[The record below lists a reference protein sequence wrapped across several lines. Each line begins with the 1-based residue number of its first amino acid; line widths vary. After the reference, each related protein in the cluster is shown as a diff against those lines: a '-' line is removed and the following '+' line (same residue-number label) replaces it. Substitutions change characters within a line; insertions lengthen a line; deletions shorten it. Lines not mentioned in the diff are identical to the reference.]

1 LRTHRS
7 STTPIHTADPASTM
21 EAEMDEIIAGLKNA
35 MLEKNSERAL
45 PLLKQISDAET
56 NLCDKYDIK
65 NDLLELLQL
74 DDTKVHVQAAR
85 CIAEVA
91 KTDNQRAKFSKED
104 VIRRLTELLRV
115 PNPKENSADTS
126 LELATQLCRAL
137 GNICYANDDARNII
151 KELGVDERI
160 FALLDYDVDTDD
172 EDRDQFVRV
181 RCGLISNYLLGS
193 DDIAERAVELKLIDR
208 LEKILTRCLA
218 DVDRHEELL
227 LSILPPLSILTEQVS
242 DLCFAPSLNSTIAK
256 ILAKCT
262 NPDIAESCLA
272 LLHYEAQNDD
282 VKLLLAEE
290 GLCETIYQLLEK
302 YKTFANTDEARVLM
316 KLACDLIVLILTG
329 DKSMH
334 YLYKTPLL
342 KGMEA
347 WLDSNDVELLTTG
360 VLALGNFARTDSH
373 CIYMVENKIVHKLLS
388 ILAKNNGTEH
398 QMTLQH
404 ALLSTLKNIVIP
416 KPNKAAFIK
425 AGMVDIILPML
436 EIHQAP
442 VVFKLLG
449 TLRMTIDGQAKLAS
463 ELLQNEKLVKQL
475 VHWSQTSEFTGVLG
489 ESLRLMAWLIKH
501 AYHQKDADLVAL
513 DDTGLRKFVAIE
525 GAVASMVGMLASTHM
540 VMQNEAL
547 IALTILTT
555 ILHNKTA
562 PEGTNLDQLLVQAN
576 VGEKLAEQIALN
588 GESMTKEIV
597 ENLHTFVK
605 QLHSSREALG
615 AHLRENNIDELL
627 KTIPSLVEYCT
638 L

>member
-1 LRTHRS
+1 
-7 STTPIHTADPASTM
+7 M

-35 MLEKNSERAL
+35 TLEKSSERAL
-45 PLLKQISDAET
+45 PLLKQLSDAET

-74 DDTKVHVQAAR
+74 PDAGVQIQVAR

-91 KTDNQRAKFSKED
+91 KTEHQRTKFSKED
-104 VIRRLTELLRV
+104 IIRRLTELLQSPAAQNGGNATDR
-115 PNPKENSADTS
+115 AA
-126 LELATQLCRAL
+126 LELATQICRAL
-137 GNICYANDDARNII
+137 GNICYANDEARNII
-151 KELGVDERI
+151 KELGADERF

-172 EDRDQFVRV
+172 EDREQFVRV

-193 DDIAERAVELKLIDR
+193 DEIAERAVELKLIDR
-208 LEKILTRCLA
+208 LERILTRCLC

-227 LSILPPLSILTEQVS
+227 LSILPPLSILTEQIS
-242 DLCFAPSLNSTIAK
+242 DLYFAPSLNKTIAQ

-334 YLYKTPLL
+334 YLYSTPLL
-342 KGMEA
+342 KCMED
-347 WLDSNDVELLTTG
+347 WLDSSDVELLTTG

-373 CIYMVENKIVHKLLS
+373 CIHMVENKIMHKLLA

-404 ALLSTLKNIVIP
+404 ALLSTLKNLVIP
-416 KPNKAAFIK
+416 KPNKAAVIE
-425 AGMVDIILPML
+425 AGLVDIILPML

-449 TLRMTIDGQAKLAS
+449 TLRMTVDGQENLAS
-463 ELLQNEKLVKQL
+463 QLLQNEKLVKQL

-501 AYHQKDADLVAL
+501 AYQQRDSSAKAPM

-525 GAVASMVGMLASTHM
+525 GAVASMVGMLASTHL

-547 IALTILTT
+547 IALSILTT
-555 ILHNKTA
+555 LYHSKAASESNT
-562 PEGTNLDQLLVQAN
+562 LDELLVQAD
-576 VGEKLAEQIALN
+576 VGAKLAEQITLN
-588 GESMTKEIV
+588 GESMTKELV
-597 ENLHTFVK
+597 ENLQTFVK
-605 QLHSSREALG
+605 LLRSSSDALV
-615 AHLRENNIDELL
+615 AHLRQHNIEELL

>member
-1 LRTHRS
+1 M
-7 STTPIHTADPASTM
+7 M

-35 MLEKNSERAL
+35 TLEKSSERAL

-74 DDTKVHVQAAR
+74 DNVSVQIQVAR

-91 KTDNQRAKFSKED
+91 KTENQRTKFTRED
-104 VIRRLTELLRV
+104 VIRRLTELLQI
-115 PNPKENSADTS
+115 PASAKESTAKDAS
-126 LELATQLCRAL
+126 LELATQICRAL

-151 KELGVDERI
+151 KELGADKHI
-160 FALLDYDVDTDD
+160 FALLDYDVNTDD

-193 DDIAERAVELKLIDR
+193 DEIAERAVELKLIDK
-208 LEKILTRCLA
+208 LEKILTRCLT
-218 DVDRHEELL
+218 DVDQHEELL
-227 LSILPPLSILTEQVS
+227 LSILPPLSILTEQIS
-242 DLCFAPSLNSTIAK
+242 DLYFAPSLNKTIAK

-334 YLYKTPLL
+334 YLYSTPLL
-342 KGMEA
+342 KCMED
-347 WLDSNDVELLTTG
+347 WLDSYDVELLTTG

-373 CIYMVENKIVHKLLS
+373 CIHMVEKKIMHKLLS

-404 ALLSTLKNIVIP
+404 ALLSTLKNLVIP
-416 KPNKAAFIK
+416 KPNKAAVIE
-425 AGMVDIILPML
+425 AGLVDIILPML

-449 TLRMTIDGQAKLAS
+449 TLRMTIDGQEKLAS

-501 AYHQKDADLVAL
+501 AYRQKDPEQQTM
-513 DDTGLRKFVAIE
+513 DDTGLRKFVSIE
-525 GAVASMVGMLASTHM
+525 GAVASMVGMLASTHL

-547 IALTILTT
+547 IALSILTT
-555 ILHNKTA
+555 IYHSKTA
-562 PEGTNLDQLLVQAN
+562 TESNTLDALLIQAS
-576 VGEKLAEQIALN
+576 VGSKIAEQITLN
-588 GESMTKEIV
+588 GESMTKELV
-597 ENLHTFVK
+597 ENLQAFVK
-605 QLHSSREALG
+605 QLQSSSDALV
-615 AHLRENNIDELL
+615 AHLQEHNINELL

>member
-1 LRTHRS
+1 
-7 STTPIHTADPASTM
+7 M
-21 EAEMDEIIAGLKNA
+21 EAEMDEIIAGLKTA
-35 MLEKNSERAL
+35 TIEKCPERAL
-45 PLLKQISDAET
+45 PLLKQISDNDT
-56 NLCDKYDIK
+56 NLGDKYDIK
-65 NDLLELLQL
+65 GDLLELLQM
-74 DDTKVHVQAAR
+74 DDGKMHVQVAR
-85 CIAEVA
+85 CIAEVT
-91 KTDNQRAKFSKED
+91 KTDNQRAKFSHQD

-115 PNPKENSADTS
+115 PSSKENSVDPVA
-126 LELATQLCRAL
+126 LELCTQLCRAL
-137 GNICYANDDARNII
+137 GNICYANDDARTII
-151 KELGVDERI
+151 KDIGADERI
-160 FALLDYDVDTDD
+160 FALLEYDVDMDD
-172 EDRDQFVRV
+172 EDREQFVRV

-193 DDIAERAVELKLIDR
+193 DDLAERAVELKVIEK
-208 LEKILTRCLA
+208 LERILTRCLV
-218 DVDRHEELL
+218 DVDKHEELL
-227 LSILPPLSILTEQVS
+227 LSVLPPLSILTEQIS
-242 DLCFAPSLNSTIAK
+242 DLCFPASLNRTIAK
-256 ILAKCT
+256 LLARCT

-334 YLYKTPLL
+334 FLYTTPLL
-342 KGMEA
+342 KCMED
-347 WLDSNDVELLTTG
+347 WLDSYDVELLTTG
-360 VLALGNFARTDSH
+360 VLALGNFARSDSH
-373 CIYMVENKIVHKLLS
+373 CINMVENKIMHKLLS

-404 ALLSTLKNIVIP
+404 ALLSTLKNLVIP
-416 KPNKAAFIK
+416 KPNKAAVIE
-425 AGMVDIILPML
+425 AGLVDIILPML
-436 EIHQAP
+436 EIHQPP

-449 TLRMTIDGQAKLAS
+449 TLRMTVDGQEKLAS

-475 VHWSQTSEFTGVLG
+475 VYWSQTSEFTGVLG

-501 AYHQKDADLVAL
+501 AYQHKGNEPAM

-525 GAVASMVGMLASTHM
+525 GAVASLVGMLASTHL

-547 IALTILTT
+547 IALSILTT
-555 ILHNKTA
+555 IFHSKSA
-562 PEGTNLDQLLVQAN
+562 PNPRSEDSGTLDRLLIEAG
-576 VGEKLAEQIALN
+576 VGSKLAEQITLN

-597 ENLHTFVK
+597 ENLQTFVK
-605 QLHSSREALG
+605 QLHGGSEALV
-615 AHLRENNIDELL
+615 AHLREHNIDELL

>member
-1 LRTHRS
+1 M
-7 STTPIHTADPASTM
+7 IEA
-21 EAEMDEIIAGLKNA
+21 AEMDDIIAGIKNA
-35 MLEKNSERAL
+35 TLERCPERAL
-45 PLLKQISDAET
+45 PLLKKISDAET

-65 NDLLELLQL
+65 NDLLELLRVE
-74 DDTKVHVQAAR
+74 DSKVHIQVAR

-91 KTDNQRAKFSKED
+91 KTDNQRAKFSHQD
-104 VIRRLTELLRV
+104 VIRRLTDLLCV
-115 PNPKENSADTS
+115 PSSKENSADVVA
-126 LELATQLCRAL
+126 LELCTQLARAL

-151 KELGVDERI
+151 KELGADERI
-160 FALLDYDVDTDD
+160 FALLDYDIDTDD
-172 EDRDQFVRV
+172 EDREQFVRV

-193 DDIAERAVELKLIDR
+193 DDLAERAIELKVIEK
-208 LEKILTRCLA
+208 LECILTRCLV
-218 DVDRHEELL
+218 DVDKHEELL
-227 LSILPPLSILTEQVS
+227 LGLLPPLSILTEQIS
-242 DLCFAPSLNSTIAK
+242 DLCFPVSLNRTIAK
-256 ILAKCT
+256 LLAKCT

-334 YLYKTPLL
+334 FLYTTPLL
-342 KGMEA
+342 KYMED
-347 WLDSNDVELLTTG
+347 WLDSYDVELLTTG
-360 VLALGNFARTDSH
+360 VLALGNFARSDSH
-373 CIYMVENKIVHKLLS
+373 CINMVENKIMHKLLS

-404 ALLSTLKNIVIP
+404 ALLSTLKNLVIP
-416 KPNKAAFIK
+416 KPNKAAVIE
-425 AGMVDIILPML
+425 AGLVDVILPML

-449 TLRMTIDGQAKLAS
+449 TLRMTVDGQEKLAS

-475 VHWSQTSEFTGVLG
+475 VYWSQTSEFTGVLG

-501 AYHQKDADLVAL
+501 AYQRKDNETVMDV
-513 DDTGLRKFVAIE
+513 TGLRKFVAID
-525 GAVASMVGMLASTHM
+525 GAVASMVGMLASTHL

-547 IALTILTT
+547 IALSILTT
-555 ILHNKTA
+555 VFHNQSSTN
-562 PEGTNLDQLLVQAN
+562 EGTDLDRLLIEAG
-576 VGEKLAEQIALN
+576 VGGKLAEQITLN

-597 ENLHTFVK
+597 ENMQTFVK
-605 QLHSSREALG
+605 QLHGSSEAMIV
-615 AHLRENNIDELL
+615 HLREKNIDELL

>member
-1 LRTHRS
+1 MEV
-7 STTPIHTADPASTM
+7 PIVFIFTLT
-21 EAEMDEIIAGLKNA
+21 AEMDEIIAGLKNA
-35 MLEKNSERAL
+35 TLEKSSERAL

-65 NDLLELLQL
+65 NDLLELMQL
-74 DDTKVHVQAAR
+74 NNVSVQIQVAR

-91 KTDNQRAKFSKED
+91 KTDNQRTKFSKED
-104 VIRRLTELLRV
+104 VICRLTELLQV
-115 PNPKENSADTS
+115 PASAKESTAKDAS
-126 LELATQLCRAL
+126 LELATQICRAL

-151 KELGVDERI
+151 KELGADKHI
-160 FALLDYDVDTDD
+160 FALLDYDVNTDD

-193 DDIAERAVELKLIDR
+193 DEIAERAVELKLIEK

-218 DVDRHEELL
+218 DVDQHEELL
-227 LSILPPLSILTEQVS
+227 LSILPPLSILTEQIS
-242 DLCFAPSLNSTIAK
+242 DLYFAPSLNKTIAK

-334 YLYKTPLL
+334 YLYATPLL
-342 KGMEA
+342 KCMED
-347 WLDSNDVELLTTG
+347 WLDSYDVELLTTG

-373 CIYMVENKIVHKLLS
+373 CIHMVEKKIMHKLLS

-404 ALLSTLKNIVIP
+404 ALLSTLKNLVIP
-416 KPNKAAFIK
+416 RPNKAAVIE
-425 AGMVDIILPML
+425 AGLVDIILPML

-449 TLRMTIDGQAKLAS
+449 TLRMTVDGQEKLAS

-501 AYHQKDADLVAL
+501 AYRQKESDQQTM
-513 DDTGLRKFVAIE
+513 DDTGLRKFVTIE
-525 GAVASMVGMLASTHM
+525 GAVASMVGMLASTHL

-547 IALTILTT
+547 IALSILTT
-555 ILHNKTA
+555 IFHNKAATESNA
-562 PEGTNLDQLLVQAN
+562 LDALLIQAG
-576 VGEKLAEQIALN
+576 VGSKIAEQITLN
-588 GESMTKEIV
+588 GESMTKELV
-597 ENLHTFVK
+597 ENLQTFVK
-605 QLHSSREALG
+605 QLQSSNDALG
-615 AHLRENNIDELL
+615 AHLREHNIEELL
-627 KTIPSLVEYCT
+627 KTIPSMVEYCT

>member
-1 LRTHRS
+1 
-7 STTPIHTADPASTM
+7 
-21 EAEMDEIIAGLKNA
+21 MDEIIAGLKNA
-35 MLEKNSERAL
+35 TLEKNSERAL

-74 DDTKVHVQAAR
+74 DDTKVHIQAAR

-104 VIRRLTELLRV
+104 VIRRLTDLLRV
-115 PNPKENSADTS
+115 PTPQDNSADVS

-137 GNICYANDDARNII
+137 GNICYANDDARAII

-160 FALLDYDVDTDD
+160 FALLDYDVDTDN

-193 DDIAERAVELKLIDR
+193 DDIAERAVELKLIDK
-208 LEKILTRCLA
+208 LEKILTRCLT
-218 DVDRHEELL
+218 DVDQHEELL
-227 LSILPPLSILTEQVS
+227 LSILPPLSILTEQIS
-242 DLCFAPSLNSTIAK
+242 DLCFAPSLNKTIAK

-334 YLYKTPLL
+334 YLYTTPLL
-342 KGMEA
+342 KGMED
-347 WLDSNDVELLTTG
+347 WLDSYDVELLTTG

-373 CIYMVENKIVHKLLS
+373 CIYMVEKKIVHKLLS

-416 KPNKAAFIK
+416 KPNKAAFIE
-425 AGMVDIILPML
+425 AGLVDIILPML

-449 TLRMTIDGQAKLAS
+449 TLRMTVDGQAKLAS

-501 AYHQKDADLVAL
+501 AYYQQKDSDSVTL

-525 GAVASMVGMLASTHM
+525 GAVASMVGMLASTHL

-555 ILHNKTA
+555 IFHNKTT
-562 PEGTNLDQLLVQAN
+562 EDGSNLDQLLVQAN
-576 VGEKLAEQIALN
+576 VGAKLAEQITLN

-597 ENLHTFVK
+597 ENLQTFVK
-605 QLHSSREALG
+605 QLHSSSDALVT
-615 AHLRENNIDELL
+615 HLREHNIDELL

>member
-1 LRTHRS
+1 
-7 STTPIHTADPASTM
+7 M

-35 MLEKNSERAL
+35 TLEKSSERAL
-45 PLLKQISDAET
+45 PLLKQISDSES

-74 DDTKVHVQAAR
+74 DNVGVQIQVAR

-91 KTDNQRAKFSKED
+91 KTDNQRTKFSKED
-104 VIRRLTELLRV
+104 VIRRLTELLQV
-115 PNPKENSADTS
+115 PASAKENTAKDAS
-126 LELATQLCRAL
+126 LELATQICRAL

-151 KELGVDERI
+151 KELGADKHI

-193 DDIAERAVELKLIDR
+193 DEIAERAVELKLIDK

-218 DVDRHEELL
+218 NVDQHEELL
-227 LSILPPLSILTEQVS
+227 LSILPPLSILTEQIS
-242 DLCFAPSLNSTIAK
+242 DLYFAPSLNRTIAK

-334 YLYKTPLL
+334 YLYSTPLL
-342 KGMEA
+342 KCMED
-347 WLDSNDVELLTTG
+347 WLDSYDVELLTTG

-373 CIYMVENKIVHKLLS
+373 CIHMVEKKIMHKLLS

-404 ALLSTLKNIVIP
+404 ALLSTLKNLVIP
-416 KPNKAAFIK
+416 KPNKAAVIE
-425 AGMVDIILPML
+425 AGLVEIILPML

-449 TLRMTIDGQAKLAS
+449 TLRMTVDGQEKLAS

-501 AYHQKDADLVAL
+501 AYRQKDAEHPTL
-513 DDTGLRKFVAIE
+513 DDTGLRKFVATE
-525 GAVASMVGMLASTHM
+525 GAVASMVGMLASTHL

-547 IALTILTT
+547 IALSILTT
-555 ILHNKTA
+555 IFHNKTA
-562 PEGTNLDQLLVQAN
+562 SEGNTLDELLVKAG
-576 VGEKLAEQIALN
+576 VGAKLAEQITLN
-588 GESMTKEIV
+588 GESMTKELV
-597 ENLHTFVK
+597 ENLQTFVK
-605 QLHSSREALG
+605 QLHASSDALV
-615 AHLRENNIDELL
+615 AHLREHNIDELL

>member
-1 LRTHRS
+1 
-7 STTPIHTADPASTM
+7 M

-35 MLEKNSERAL
+35 TLEKSSERAL
-45 PLLKQISDAET
+45 PLLKQLSDAET

-74 DDTKVHVQAAR
+74 PDAGVQIQVAR

-91 KTDNQRAKFSKED
+91 KTEHQRTKFSKED
-104 VIRRLTELLRV
+104 IIRRLTELLQSPAVLGGGNATDR
-115 PNPKENSADTS
+115 AA
-126 LELATQLCRAL
+126 LELATQICRAL
-137 GNICYANDDARNII
+137 GNICYANDEARNII
-151 KELGVDERI
+151 KELGADERF

-172 EDRDQFVRV
+172 EEREQFVRV

-193 DDIAERAVELKLIDR
+193 DEIAERAVELKLIDR
-208 LEKILTRCLA
+208 LERILTRCLC

-227 LSILPPLSILTEQVS
+227 LSILPPLSILTEQIS
-242 DLCFAPSLNSTIAK
+242 DLYFAPSLNKTIAQ

-334 YLYKTPLL
+334 YLYSTPLL
-342 KGMEA
+342 KCMED
-347 WLDSNDVELLTTG
+347 WLDSSDVELLTTG

-373 CIYMVENKIVHKLLS
+373 CIHMVENKIMHKLLA

-404 ALLSTLKNIVIP
+404 ALLSTLKNLVIP
-416 KPNKAAFIK
+416 KPNKAAVIE
-425 AGMVDIILPML
+425 AGLVDIILPML

-449 TLRMTIDGQAKLAS
+449 TLRMTVDGQENLAS
-463 ELLQNEKLVKQL
+463 QLLQNEKLVKQL

-501 AYHQKDADLVAL
+501 AYQQRDSSAKVPM

-525 GAVASMVGMLASTHM
+525 GAVASMVGMLASTHL

-547 IALTILTT
+547 IALSILTT
-555 ILHNKTA
+555 LYHSKAAT
-562 PEGTNLDQLLVQAN
+562 EGNTLDELLVQAD
-576 VGEKLAEQIALN
+576 VGAKLAEQITLN
-588 GESMTKEIV
+588 GESMTKELV
-597 ENLHTFVK
+597 ENLQTFVK
-605 QLHSSREALG
+605 LLRSSSDALV
-615 AHLRENNIDELL
+615 AHLRQHNIEELL

>member
-1 LRTHRS
+1 MT
-7 STTPIHTADPASTM
+7 

-35 MLEKNSERAL
+35 ALEKSSDRAL
-45 PLLKQISDAET
+45 PLLKQISDAEA
-56 NLCDKYDIK
+56 NLCDKYDITT
-65 NDLLELLQL
+65 DLLELLQL
-74 DDTKVHVQAAR
+74 DNVSVQIQAAR

-91 KTDNQRAKFSKED
+91 KTDNQRTKFSKGD
-104 VIRRLTELLRV
+104 VILRLTKLLHV
-115 PNPKENSADTS
+115 PANAKDSPANDVGS
-126 LELATQLCRAL
+126 LELATQICRAL
-137 GNICYANDDARNII
+137 GNICYANDEARDII
-151 KELGVDERI
+151 KELGADSTI

-193 DDIAERAVELKLIDR
+193 DEIAERAIELKLIDK
-208 LEKILTRCLA
+208 LEKILTRCLV
-218 DVDRHEELL
+218 DVDQHEVLL
-227 LSILPPLSILTEQVS
+227 LSILPPLSILTEEIS
-242 DLCFAPSLNSTIAK
+242 DLYFAPSLNKTIAK

-272 LLHYEAQNDD
+272 LLHYEAQNDE

-334 YLYKTPLL
+334 YLYSTPLL
-342 KGMEA
+342 KCMED
-347 WLDSNDVELLTTG
+347 WLDSYDVELLTTG

-373 CIYMVENKIVHKLLS
+373 CIHMVERKIMHKLLA

-404 ALLSTLKNIVIP
+404 ALLSTLKNLVIP
-416 KPNKAAFIK
+416 KPNKAAVIE
-425 AGMVDIILPML
+425 AGLVDIILPML

-449 TLRMTIDGQAKLAS
+449 TLRMTIDGQEKLAS

-501 AYHQKDADLVAL
+501 AYRQKDATEQQTL
-513 DDTGLRKFVAIE
+513 DDTGLRKFVSIDY
-525 GAVASMVGMLASTHM
+525 AVASMVGMLASTHL

-547 IALTILTT
+547 IALSILATIF
-555 ILHNKTA
+555 HNKTA
-562 PEGTNLDQLLVQAN
+562 TERTQLDTLLVQAE
-576 VGEKLAEQIALN
+576 VGAKIAEQITLN
-588 GESMTKEIV
+588 GESMTKELV
-597 ENLHTFVK
+597 ENLQTFVK
-605 QLHSSREALG
+605 QLQSSSDALA
-615 AHLRENNIDELL
+615 AHLREHNIEELL
-627 KTIPSLVEYCT
+627 KTIPSMVEYCT

>member
-1 LRTHRS
+1 
-7 STTPIHTADPASTM
+7 M

-35 MLEKNSERAL
+35 TLEKSSERAL
-45 PLLKQISDAET
+45 PLLKQLSDAET

-74 DDTKVHVQAAR
+74 PDAGVQIQVAR

-91 KTDNQRAKFSKED
+91 KTEHQRTKFSKED
-104 VIRRLTELLRV
+104 IIRRLTELLQSPGVQGGGNATDR
-115 PNPKENSADTS
+115 AA
-126 LELATQLCRAL
+126 LELATQICRAL
-137 GNICYANDDARNII
+137 GNICYANDEARNII
-151 KELGVDERI
+151 KELGADERF

-172 EDRDQFVRV
+172 EDREQFVRV

-193 DDIAERAVELKLIDR
+193 DEIAERAVELKLIDR
-208 LEKILTRCLA
+208 LERILTRCLC

-227 LSILPPLSILTEQVS
+227 LSILPPLSILTEQIS
-242 DLCFAPSLNSTIAK
+242 DLYFAPSLNKTIAQ

-334 YLYKTPLL
+334 YLYSTPLL
-342 KGMEA
+342 KCMED
-347 WLDSNDVELLTTG
+347 WLDSSDVELLTTG

-373 CIYMVENKIVHKLLS
+373 CIHMVENKIMHKLLA

-404 ALLSTLKNIVIP
+404 ALLSTLKNLVIP
-416 KPNKAAFIK
+416 KPNKAAVIE
-425 AGMVDIILPML
+425 AGLVDIILPML

-449 TLRMTIDGQAKLAS
+449 TLRMTVDGQENLAS
-463 ELLQNEKLVKQL
+463 QLLQNEKLVKQL

-501 AYHQKDADLVAL
+501 AYQQRDSSAKAPM

-525 GAVASMVGMLASTHM
+525 GAVASMVGMLASTHL

-547 IALTILTT
+547 IALSILTT
-555 ILHNKTA
+555 LYHSKAASESNT
-562 PEGTNLDQLLVQAN
+562 LDELLVQAD
-576 VGEKLAEQIALN
+576 VGAKLAEQITLN
-588 GESMTKEIV
+588 GESMTKELV
-597 ENLHTFVK
+597 ENLQTFVK
-605 QLHSSREALG
+605 LLRSSSDALV
-615 AHLRENNIDELL
+615 AHLRQHNIEELL

>member
-1 LRTHRS
+1 
-7 STTPIHTADPASTM
+7 M

-35 MLEKNSERAL
+35 TLEKSSERAL
-45 PLLKQISDAET
+45 PLLKQLSDAET

-74 DDTKVHVQAAR
+74 PDAGVQIQVAR

-91 KTDNQRAKFSKED
+91 KTEHQRTKFSKED
-104 VIRRLTELLRV
+104 IIRRLTELLQSPAAQNGGNATDR
-115 PNPKENSADTS
+115 AA
-126 LELATQLCRAL
+126 LELATQICRAL
-137 GNICYANDDARNII
+137 GNICYANDEARNII
-151 KELGVDERI
+151 KELGADERF

-172 EDRDQFVRV
+172 EDREQFVRV

-193 DDIAERAVELKLIDR
+193 DEIAERAVELKLIDR
-208 LEKILTRCLA
+208 LERILTRCLC

-227 LSILPPLSILTEQVS
+227 LSILPPLSILTEQIS
-242 DLCFAPSLNSTIAK
+242 DLYFAPSLNKSIAQ

-334 YLYKTPLL
+334 YLYSTPLL
-342 KGMEA
+342 KCMED
-347 WLDSNDVELLTTG
+347 WLDSSDVELLTTG

-373 CIYMVENKIVHKLLS
+373 CIHMVENKIMHKLLA

-404 ALLSTLKNIVIP
+404 ALLSTLKNLVIP
-416 KPNKAAFIK
+416 KPNKAAVIE
-425 AGMVDIILPML
+425 AGLVDIILPML

-449 TLRMTIDGQAKLAS
+449 TLRMTVDGQENLAS
-463 ELLQNEKLVKQL
+463 QLLQNEKLVKQL

-501 AYHQKDADLVAL
+501 AYQQRDSSAKAPI

-525 GAVASMVGMLASTHM
+525 GAVASMVGMLASTHL

-547 IALTILTT
+547 IALSILTT
-555 ILHNKTA
+555 LYHSKTA
-562 PEGTNLDQLLVQAN
+562 SESNTLDELLVQAD
-576 VGEKLAEQIALN
+576 VGAKLAEQITLN
-588 GESMTKEIV
+588 GESMTKELV
-597 ENLHTFVK
+597 ENLQTFVK
-605 QLHSSREALG
+605 LLRSSSDALV
-615 AHLRENNIDELL
+615 AHLRQHNIEELL

>member
-1 LRTHRS
+1 
-7 STTPIHTADPASTM
+7 
-21 EAEMDEIIAGLKNA
+21 MDEIIAGLKNA
-35 MLEKNSERAL
+35 TLEKSSERAL
-45 PLLKQISDAET
+45 PLLKQISDSET
-56 NLCDKYDIK
+56 TLCDKYDIK

-74 DDTKVHVQAAR
+74 DSVGVQIQVAR

-91 KTDNQRAKFSKED
+91 KTDNQRTKFSRED

-115 PNPKENSADTS
+115 PASANENTAKDAS
-126 LELATQLCRAL
+126 LELATQICRAL

-151 KELGVDERI
+151 KELGADKHI

-193 DDIAERAVELKLIDR
+193 DEIAERAVELKLIEK
-208 LEKILTRCLA
+208 LEQILTRCLA
-218 DVDRHEELL
+218 NVDQHEELL
-227 LSILPPLSILTEQVS
+227 LSILPPLSILTEQIS
-242 DLCFAPSLNSTIAK
+242 DLYFAPSLNKTIAK

-334 YLYKTPLL
+334 YLYSTPLL
-342 KGMEA
+342 KCMED
-347 WLDSNDVELLTTG
+347 WLDSYDVELLTTG

-373 CIYMVENKIVHKLLS
+373 CIHMVEKKIMHKLLS

-404 ALLSTLKNIVIP
+404 ALLSTLKNLVIP
-416 KPNKAAFIK
+416 KPNKAAVIE
-425 AGMVDIILPML
+425 AGLVEIILPML

-449 TLRMTIDGQAKLAS
+449 TLRMTVDGQAKLAS

-501 AYHQKDADLVAL
+501 AYRQKEGEQQPTM
-513 DDTGLRKFVAIE
+513 DDTGLRKFVATE
-525 GAVASMVGMLASTHM
+525 GAVASMVGMLASTHL

-547 IALTILTT
+547 IALSILTT
-555 ILHNKTA
+555 IFHRKTA
-562 PEGTNLDQLLVQAN
+562 AESNTLDELLIQAG
-576 VGEKLAEQIALN
+576 VGAKIAEQITLN
-588 GESMTKEIV
+588 GESMTKELV
-597 ENLHTFVK
+597 ENLQTFVK
-605 QLHSSREALG
+605 QLHSSSDGALV
-615 AHLRENNIDELL
+615 AHLREHNIDELL

>member
-1 LRTHRS
+1 M
-7 STTPIHTADPASTM
+7 M
-21 EAEMDEIIAGLKNA
+21 EADMDEIIAGLKNA
-35 MLEKNSERAL
+35 TLEKSSDRAL
-45 PLLKQISDAET
+45 PLLKQISDTEA

-65 NDLLELLQL
+65 NDLVELLQL
-74 DDTKVHVQAAR
+74 DDANVHVQVAR

-91 KTDNQRAKFSKED
+91 KTENQRTKFTKED
-104 VIRRLTELLRV
+104 IIRRLTDLLRI
-115 PNPKENSADTS
+115 PTSSGESNTKDTS
-126 LELATQLCRAL
+126 IELATQLCRAL
-137 GNICYANDDARNII
+137 GNICYGNDDARNII
-151 KELGVDERI
+151 KELGADERI
-160 FALLDYDVDTDD
+160 FALLDYDVNTDT
-172 EDRDQFVRV
+172 EERDQFVRV

-193 DDIAERAVELKLIDR
+193 DEIAERAVELRLIDK
-208 LEKILTRCLA
+208 LEKILSRCLV
-218 DVDRHEELL
+218 DVDQHEELL
-227 LSILPPLSILTEQVS
+227 LSILPPLSILTEQIS
-242 DLCFAPSLNSTIAK
+242 DLYFAPALNKTIAQ

-290 GLCETIYQLLEK
+290 GLCETIYRLLEK

-334 YLYKTPLL
+334 YLYTTPLL
-342 KGMEA
+342 KCMED
-347 WLDSNDVELLTTG
+347 WLDSSDVELLTTG

-373 CIYMVENKIVHKLLS
+373 CIHMVEKKIMHKLLS

-404 ALLSTLKNIVIP
+404 ALLSTLKNLVIP
-416 KPNKAAFIK
+416 KPNKAAVIE
-425 AGMVDIILPML
+425 AGLVDIILPML

-449 TLRMTIDGQAKLAS
+449 TLRMTVDGQEKLAS

-501 AYHQKDADLVAL
+501 AYHQKDSAQTTP
-513 DDTGLRKFVAIE
+513 DDTGLRKFVAVE
-525 GAVASMVGMLASTHM
+525 GAVASMVGMLASTHL

-547 IALTILTT
+547 IALSILTT
-555 ILHNKTA
+555 IFRSQSAT
-562 PEGTNLDQLLVQAN
+562 ESVTLDELLIQAG
-576 VGEKLAEQIALN
+576 VGAKLAEQITLN
-588 GESMTKEIV
+588 GETMSKELV
-597 ENLHTFVK
+597 ENLQTFVK
-605 QLHSSREALG
+605 QLHASDALVT
-615 AHLRENNIDELL
+615 HLREHNIDELL

>member
-1 LRTHRS
+1 
-7 STTPIHTADPASTM
+7 M

-35 MLEKNSERAL
+35 TLEKSSERAL
-45 PLLKQISDAET
+45 PLLKQLSDAET

-74 DDTKVHVQAAR
+74 PDAGVQIQVAR

-91 KTDNQRAKFSKED
+91 KTEHQRTKFSKED
-104 VIRRLTELLRV
+104 IIRRLTELLQSPAAQGVGNATDR
-115 PNPKENSADTS
+115 AA
-126 LELATQLCRAL
+126 LELATQICRAL
-137 GNICYANDDARNII
+137 GNICYANDEARNII
-151 KELGVDERI
+151 KELGADERF

-172 EDRDQFVRV
+172 EDREQFVRV

-193 DDIAERAVELKLIDR
+193 DEIAERAVELKLIDR
-208 LEKILTRCLA
+208 LERILTRCLC

-227 LSILPPLSILTEQVS
+227 LSILPPLSILTEQIS
-242 DLCFAPSLNSTIAK
+242 DLYFAPSLNKTIAQ

-334 YLYKTPLL
+334 YLYSTPLL
-342 KGMEA
+342 KCMED
-347 WLDSNDVELLTTG
+347 WLDSSDVELLTTG

-373 CIYMVENKIVHKLLS
+373 CIHMVENKIMHKLLA

-404 ALLSTLKNIVIP
+404 ALLSTLKNLVIP
-416 KPNKAAFIK
+416 KPNKAAVIE
-425 AGMVDIILPML
+425 AGLVDIILPML

-449 TLRMTIDGQAKLAS
+449 TLRMTVDGQENLAS
-463 ELLQNEKLVKQL
+463 QLLQNEKLVKQL

-501 AYHQKDADLVAL
+501 AYQQRDSSAKAPM

-525 GAVASMVGMLASTHM
+525 GAVASMVGMLASTHL

-547 IALTILTT
+547 IALSILTT
-555 ILHNKTA
+555 LYHSKAATESNT
-562 PEGTNLDQLLVQAN
+562 LDELLVQAD
-576 VGEKLAEQIALN
+576 VGAKLAEQITLN
-588 GESMTKEIV
+588 GESMTKELV
-597 ENLHTFVK
+597 ENLQTFVK
-605 QLHSSREALG
+605 LLRSSSDALV
-615 AHLRENNIDELL
+615 AHLRQHNIEELL

>member
-1 LRTHRS
+1 
-7 STTPIHTADPASTM
+7 
-21 EAEMDEIIAGLKNA
+21 MDEIIAGLKNA
-35 MLEKNSERAL
+35 TLEKSSERAL
-45 PLLKQISDAET
+45 PLLKQLSDAET

-74 DDTKVHVQAAR
+74 PDAGVQIQVAR

-91 KTDNQRAKFSKED
+91 KTEHQRTKFSKED
-104 VIRRLTELLRV
+104 IIRRLTELLQSPAAQNGGNATDR
-115 PNPKENSADTS
+115 AA
-126 LELATQLCRAL
+126 LELATQICRAL
-137 GNICYANDDARNII
+137 GNICYANDEARNII
-151 KELGVDERI
+151 KELGADERF

-172 EDRDQFVRV
+172 EDREQFVRV

-193 DDIAERAVELKLIDR
+193 DEIAERAVELKLIDR
-208 LEKILTRCLA
+208 LERILTRCLC

-227 LSILPPLSILTEQVS
+227 LSILPPLSILTEQIS
-242 DLCFAPSLNSTIAK
+242 DLYFAPSLNKTIAQ

-334 YLYKTPLL
+334 YLYSTPLL
-342 KGMEA
+342 KCMED
-347 WLDSNDVELLTTG
+347 WLDSSDVELLTTG

-373 CIYMVENKIVHKLLS
+373 CIHMVENKIMHKLLA

-404 ALLSTLKNIVIP
+404 ALLSTLKNLVIP
-416 KPNKAAFIK
+416 KPNKAAVIE
-425 AGMVDIILPML
+425 AGLVDIILPML

-449 TLRMTIDGQAKLAS
+449 TLRMTVDGQENLAS
-463 ELLQNEKLVKQL
+463 QLLQNEKLVKQL

-501 AYHQKDADLVAL
+501 AYQQRDSSAKAPM

-525 GAVASMVGMLASTHM
+525 GAVASMVGMLASTHL

-547 IALTILTT
+547 IALSILTT
-555 ILHNKTA
+555 LYHSKAASESNT
-562 PEGTNLDQLLVQAN
+562 LDELLVQAD
-576 VGEKLAEQIALN
+576 VGAKLAEQITLN
-588 GESMTKEIV
+588 GESMTKELV
-597 ENLHTFVK
+597 ENLQTFVK
-605 QLHSSREALG
+605 LLRSSSDALV
-615 AHLRENNIDELL
+615 AHLRQHNIEELL

>member
-1 LRTHRS
+1 
-7 STTPIHTADPASTM
+7 M

-35 MLEKNSERAL
+35 TLEKSSERAL
-45 PLLKQISDAET
+45 PLLKQLSDAET

-74 DDTKVHVQAAR
+74 PDAGVQIQVAR

-91 KTDNQRAKFSKED
+91 KTEHQRTKFSKED
-104 VIRRLTELLRV
+104 IIRRLTELLQSPAAQNGGNATDR
-115 PNPKENSADTS
+115 AA
-126 LELATQLCRAL
+126 LELATQICRAL
-137 GNICYANDDARNII
+137 GNICYANDEARNII
-151 KELGVDERI
+151 KELGADERF

-172 EDRDQFVRV
+172 EDREQFVRV

-193 DDIAERAVELKLIDR
+193 DEIAERAVELKLIDR
-208 LEKILTRCLA
+208 LERILTRCLC

-227 LSILPPLSILTEQVS
+227 LSILPPLSILTEQIS
-242 DLCFAPSLNSTIAK
+242 DLYFAPSLNKTIAQ

-334 YLYKTPLL
+334 YLYSTPLL
-342 KGMEA
+342 KCMED
-347 WLDSNDVELLTTG
+347 WLDSSDVELLTTG

-373 CIYMVENKIVHKLLS
+373 CIHMVENKIMHKLLA

-404 ALLSTLKNIVIP
+404 ALLSTLKNLVIP
-416 KPNKAAFIK
+416 KPNKAAVIE
-425 AGMVDIILPML
+425 AGLVDIILPML

-449 TLRMTIDGQAKLAS
+449 TLRMTVDGQENLAS
-463 ELLQNEKLVKQL
+463 QLLQNEKLVKQL

-501 AYHQKDADLVAL
+501 AYQQRDSSAKAAM

-525 GAVASMVGMLASTHM
+525 GAVASMVGMLASTHL

-547 IALTILTT
+547 IALSILTT
-555 ILHNKTA
+555 LYHSKAASESNT
-562 PEGTNLDQLLVQAN
+562 LDELLVQAD
-576 VGEKLAEQIALN
+576 VGAKLAEQITLN
-588 GESMTKEIV
+588 GESMTKELV
-597 ENLHTFVK
+597 ENLQTFVK
-605 QLHSSREALG
+605 LLRSSSDALV
-615 AHLRENNIDELL
+615 AHLRQHNIEELL

>member
-1 LRTHRS
+1 
-7 STTPIHTADPASTM
+7 M

-35 MLEKNSERAL
+35 TLEKSSERAL

-74 DDTKVHVQAAR
+74 NNVSVQIQVAR

-91 KTDNQRAKFSKED
+91 KTDNQRTKFSKED
-104 VIRRLTELLRV
+104 VIRRLTELLQI
-115 PNPKENSADTS
+115 PASAKESTAKDAS
-126 LELATQLCRAL
+126 LELATQICRAL

-151 KELGVDERI
+151 KELGADKHI
-160 FALLDYDVDTDD
+160 FALLDYDVNTDD

-193 DDIAERAVELKLIDR
+193 DEIAERAVELKLIEK

-218 DVDRHEELL
+218 DVDQHEELL
-227 LSILPPLSILTEQVS
+227 LSILPPLSILTEQIS
-242 DLCFAPSLNSTIAK
+242 DLYFAPSLNKTIAK

-334 YLYKTPLL
+334 YLYSTPLL
-342 KGMEA
+342 KCMED
-347 WLDSNDVELLTTG
+347 WLDSYDVELLTTG

-373 CIYMVENKIVHKLLS
+373 CIHMVEKKIMHKLLS

-404 ALLSTLKNIVIP
+404 ALLSTLKNLVIP
-416 KPNKAAFIK
+416 KPNKAAVIE
-425 AGMVDIILPML
+425 AGLVDIILPML

-449 TLRMTIDGQAKLAS
+449 TLRMTVDGQEKLAS

-501 AYHQKDADLVAL
+501 AYRQKEADQQTM
-513 DDTGLRKFVAIE
+513 DDTGLRKFVSIE
-525 GAVASMVGMLASTHM
+525 GAVASMVGMLASTHL

-547 IALTILTT
+547 IALSILTT
-555 ILHNKTA
+555 IFHNKAATESNA
-562 PEGTNLDQLLVQAN
+562 LDALLIQAG
-576 VGEKLAEQIALN
+576 VGAKIAEQITLN
-588 GESMTKEIV
+588 GESMTKELV
-597 ENLHTFVK
+597 ENLQTFVK
-605 QLHSSREALG
+605 QLQSSSDALV
-615 AHLRENNIDELL
+615 AHLREHNIEELL
-627 KTIPSLVEYCT
+627 KTIPSMVEYCT

>member
-1 LRTHRS
+1 
-7 STTPIHTADPASTM
+7 
-21 EAEMDEIIAGLKNA
+21 MDEIIAGLKNA
-35 MLEKNSERAL
+35 TLEKSSERAL

-74 DDTKVHVQAAR
+74 DNVNVQIQVAR

-91 KTDNQRAKFSKED
+91 KTDNQRSKFSKQD
-104 VIRRLTELLRV
+104 IIRRLTELLQI
-115 PNPKENSADTS
+115 PKAKQNDGNDPS
-126 LELATQLCRAL
+126 LELATQICRAL

-151 KELGVDERI
+151 KELGADERF
-160 FALLDYDVDTDD
+160 FALLDYDVDMDD

-193 DDIAERAVELKLIDR
+193 DEIAERAVELKLIDR

-227 LSILPPLSILTEQVS
+227 LSILPPLSILTEQIS
-242 DLCFAPSLNSTIAK
+242 DLYFAPSLNKTIAK

-334 YLYKTPLL
+334 YLYSTPLL
-342 KGMEA
+342 KCMED
-347 WLDSNDVELLTTG
+347 WLDSTDVELLTTG

-373 CIYMVENKIVHKLLS
+373 CIHMVENKIMHKLLA

-404 ALLSTLKNIVIP
+404 ALLSTLKNLVIP
-416 KPNKAAFIK
+416 KPNKAAVIE
-425 AGMVDIILPML
+425 AGLVDIILPML

-449 TLRMTIDGQAKLAS
+449 TLRMTVDGQAKLAS

-501 AYHQKDADLVAL
+501 AYQHQKDSEKAPM

-525 GAVASMVGMLASTHM
+525 GAVASMVGMLASTHL

-547 IALTILTT
+547 IALSILST
-555 ILHNKTA
+555 LYHSKSM
-562 PEGTNLDQLLVQAN
+562 PEGSNDTLDELLVQAD
-576 VGEKLAEQIALN
+576 VGAKIAEQITLN
-588 GESMTKEIV
+588 GESMTKELV
-597 ENLHTFVK
+597 ENLQTFVQ
-605 QLHSSREALG
+605 QLHSSSDALVANLRKHNIEA
-615 AHLRENNIDELL
+615 LL